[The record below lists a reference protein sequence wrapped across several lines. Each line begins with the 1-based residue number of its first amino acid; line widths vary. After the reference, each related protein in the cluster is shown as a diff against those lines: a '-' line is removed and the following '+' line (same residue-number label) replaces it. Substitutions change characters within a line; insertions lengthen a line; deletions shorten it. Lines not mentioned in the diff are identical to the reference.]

1 MKFDH
6 LSDYI
11 AHLLSK
17 GELLLK
23 KASALESLGKSD
35 AAVRNSIKRHVAKK
49 KLLPLFR
56 GYYLIIPPEYATL
69 GFVPPEL
76 FIDDLM
82 KEIGVS
88 YYIGLL
94 SAAGFHGASH
104 QAVQVFQVVV
114 NKRLKPISLGRTKVV
129 FYYNKALQEVLTQQ
143 LKTDRGPL
151 TISTPEATAFDL
163 IKYFHQSGNLSHVA
177 TVLKE
182 LGETLHKTKL
192 QGPLNDY
199 PFSCA
204 QRLGYLLDLTG
215 HDAITEGLAKF
226 IKERDLPFIALRPSH
241 NIRSVEKNLKWH
253 LFINERIETDL

>member
-11 AHLLSK
+11 AYLLSK
-17 GELLLK
+17 GELILK
-23 KASALESLGKSD
+23 KTSALESLGKSD
-35 AAVRNSIKRHVAKK
+35 AAMRNSIKRHVAKK
-49 KLLPLFR
+49 NLIPLFR
-56 GYYLIIPPEYATL
+56 GYYLIISPEYATL

-82 KEIGVS
+82 REIGVP

-94 SAAGFHGASH
+94 SAASFHGASH
-104 QAVQVFQVVV
+104 QAVQVFQVMA
-114 NKRLKPISLGRTKVV
+114 NKRLKPIFLGRTKVV
-129 FYYNKALQEVLTQQ
+129 FYYNKALQEVSTQQ

-163 IKYFHQSGNLSHVA
+163 LKYFHRAGNLSHIA
-177 TVLKE
+177 TILKE
-182 LGETLHKTKL
+182 LGEVLHKTKL
-192 QGPLNDY
+192 KGLLEAY

-215 HDAITEGLAKF
+215 HDAITEGLAKV
-226 IKERDLPFIALRPSH
+226 IKERNLPFIVLRPSH
-241 NIRSVEKNLKWH
+241 NIRSFEKNLKWH